1 MAKRTWAQASL
12 PSASGDDDESSLA
25 TPTPNALSA
34 DTSPAARNRPAPLP
48 RSESAFDGTG
58 SQPNISRKVKACA
71 ACRKQKIKCIM
82 SDAGPPCRRCV
93 DRNLSCVLNKSLQTL
108 IDERHQWKGATSRD
122 LVQMHGALQ
131 DVLKRLSMPPLPRLE
146 MTSAATEVPS
156 VEDFVDPLEDVG
168 PSTDNSPKVSPKDD
182 SMPHVP
188 IQSLYEITK
197 LRALRSD
204 DAVQES
210 PTSHPN
216 GRASRAINDF
226 ISTGSVSLEDAERL
240 FDLYLHRLDHFM
252 YRVGG
257 RYADLSAVRRASPI
271 LTACICAVAAL
282 HDASS
287 NHLYGTCKREF
298 QRLMAA
304 SMFDRRIDRDHL
316 RAMCIGSYWLS
327 DISWTLSGYAI
338 RRATEVNLNAN
349 YRRAIAES
357 NEDAADCMRLWY
369 TLYICDQ
376 HLSIL
381 YGRPSI
387 IREDFSIQGW
397 ETLLRALWVTDSD
410 RRLISQAAL
419 LIIMRNVQELFGPDT
434 GSPVPSAYA
443 AQIVNFSRQ
452 LDQWVG
458 HWSTNIPRVHPCL
471 GGFPIK
477 GVLLHYH
484 FARLHLYSHLFR
496 GLSNAPIPDYF
507 QEGASAAV
515 SAAASIVDLLVTD
528 QDLRDGLVGMPS
540 YLHSMTA
547 FACVFLLKIATKRS
561 GQFIEDATVFDL
573 TTRLV
578 QLLRSASTGQWHLV
592 HLMADGLEKMANS
605 MLQEPQGSSNN
616 TPQNESLTPSAQYSN
631 AQGQNLLQ
639 VLEHGEAILGHRSPY
654 NGLVDSDFGLGPS
667 PFPQIDFGNM
677 DFNYAGFGFL

>member
-1 MAKRTWAQASL
+1 M
-12 PSASGDDDESSLA
+12 
-25 TPTPNALSA
+25 
-34 DTSPAARNRPAPLP
+34 
-48 RSESAFDGTG
+48 
-58 SQPNISRKVKACA
+58 
-71 ACRKQKIKCIM
+71 
-82 SDAGPPCRRCV
+82 
-93 DRNLSCVLNKSLQTL
+93 
-108 IDERHQWKGATSRD
+108 
-122 LVQMHGALQ
+122 QMHGALQ

-146 MTSAATEVPS
+146 TTSTATEVPS
-156 VEDFVDPLEDVG
+156 AEEFADPLEDVG
-168 PSTDNSPKVSPKDD
+168 PSTDNSPKLSPKDD

-197 LRALRSD
+197 LRALRAD

-216 GRASRAINDF
+216 GRASRTINDF
-226 ISTGSVSLEDAERL
+226 ITTGSVSLEDAERL
-240 FDLYLHRLDHFM
+240 FDLYLNWLDHFM

-257 RYADLSAVRRASPI
+257 RYSDLTTVRRASPI
-271 LTACICAVAAL
+271 LTACICTVAAL
-282 HDASS
+282 HDANS
-287 NHLYGTCKREF
+287 NHLYGICKREF

-458 HWSTNIPRVHPCL
+458 HWSTNIPSMSASHLMKC
-471 GGFPIK
+471 
-477 GVLLHYH
+477 
-484 FARLHLYSHLFR
+484 LYSLK
-496 GLSNAPIPDYF
+496 
-507 QEGASAAV
+507 QEFILAWEGSPSRASYYT
-515 SAAASIVDLLVTD
+515 IIL
-528 QDLRDGLVGMPS
+528 QDCIYTPTFSV
-540 YLHSMTA
+540 
-547 FACVFLLKIATKRS
+547 ACPTLQS
-561 GQFIEDATVFDL
+561 L
-573 TTRLV
+573 TTSKREHL
-578 QLLRSASTGQWHLV
+578 QLCQPQLPSSTYSLRTKISATAWSACRATST
-592 HLMADGLEKMANS
+592 
-605 MLQEPQGSSNN
+605 P
-616 TPQNESLTPSAQYSN
+616 
-631 AQGQNLLQ
+631 
-639 VLEHGEAILGHRSPY
+639 
-654 NGLVDSDFGLGPS
+654 
-667 PFPQIDFGNM
+667 
-677 DFNYAGFGFL
+677 